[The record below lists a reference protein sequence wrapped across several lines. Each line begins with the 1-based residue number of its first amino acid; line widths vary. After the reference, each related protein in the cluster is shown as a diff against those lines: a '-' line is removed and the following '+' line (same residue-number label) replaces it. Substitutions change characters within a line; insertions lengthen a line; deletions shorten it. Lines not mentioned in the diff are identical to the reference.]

1 MMIELKQVSYQ
12 YPHSNPEANTL
23 SAINLTIKNGEWVTL
38 LGSNGS
44 GKSTLVKTF
53 NGLIQ
58 PDSGEIIINDTLLTS
73 ETIHHVRRQIGM
85 VFQNPDNQFVG
96 STVESDIAFGLE
108 NIGMDHTKMHQ
119 RVEEV
124 LRFVGL
130 WDLRHNPPESLS
142 GGQKQR
148 TAIASALVSSPQ
160 ILVLDEATSMLDPEG
175 RKHIMTLIQRIRQEQ
190 NLTIVAITHNIEE
203 SLLSDRIILMHQG
216 EILQSGTP
224 EEIFYQKDLLF
235 EIGLDIPIYEKINH
249 QLKELGINT
258 PGHLITRESLM
269 NWLWTFN

>member
-1 MMIELKQVSYQ
+1 MIELKQVSYQ
-12 YPHSNPEANTL
+12 YPHSNPETNTL
-23 SAINLTIKNGEWVTL
+23 NDINLIIKTGEWVTL

-58 PDSGEIIINDTLLTS
+58 PDSGEIRINDTLLTS
-73 ETIHHVRRQIGM
+73 EKIHHVRRQIGM

-108 NIGMDHTKMHQ
+108 NIGMDHTQMHH

-124 LRFVGL
+124 LRFVDL
-130 WDLRHNPPESLS
+130 WDLRNNPPESLS

-160 ILVLDEATSMLDPEG
+160 ILILDEATSMLDPEG
-175 RKHIMTLIQRIRQEQ
+175 RKHIMSLLQRIRREQ

-216 EILQSGTP
+216 EIIQSGTP
-224 EEIFYQKDLLF
+224 EEIFSQKDLLF
-235 EIGLDIPIYEKINH
+235 ELGLDIPVYEKINL
-249 QLKELGINT
+249 QLKQLEINT
-258 PGHLITRESLM
+258 PDHLITRESLM